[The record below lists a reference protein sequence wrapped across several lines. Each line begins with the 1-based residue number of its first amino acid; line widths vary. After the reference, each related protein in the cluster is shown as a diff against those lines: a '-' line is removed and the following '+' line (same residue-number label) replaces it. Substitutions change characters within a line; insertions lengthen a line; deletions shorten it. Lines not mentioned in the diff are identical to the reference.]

1 MGSVIPTNLSRVSH
15 VVLFRGAEIEA
26 SKAPSNVNQALCQG
40 GLRSRGSNHHSLNI
54 DNEVEAS
61 NMDGCFGGP
70 NCVAVGHLEL
80 GEEDVQN
87 IQGPYQVC
95 QQ

>member
-26 SKAPSNVNQALCQG
+26 SKAPSNVNQALCRG
-40 GLRSRGSNHHSLNI
+40 GLSSQGSNHRSLTI
-54 DNEVEAS
+54 DDEVEDS
-61 NMDGCFGGP
+61 NTDGCFGGP
-70 NCVAVGHLEL
+70 NCVVVGHLEL

-87 IQGPYQVC
+87 IQGHYQVC